1 MSYFDE
7 KPSPYFFTKMTFS
20 DFELDYINFC
30 DFLEKSLRCLD
41 LDVENDYCPPKV
53 LRGPEGTSCIP
64 PQNLTNAT
72 CPDTIPVNTTKPPN
86 YYHFVDHLNIQR
98 DFDSDDKLLQ
108 DFTKNMIDF
117 KVQKIV
123 FPLVCI
129 MFSAPAVYLL
139 KRYFKQTQRVIVLM
153 NLLLSSV
160 LYCIS
165 FLVMEPIYDK
175 INNLVDPDLIYR
187 KDTESL
193 FIIELS
199 VLPKI
204 SL

>member
-1 MSYFDE
+1 MA
-7 KPSPYFFTKMTFS
+7 FS

-41 LDVENDYCPPKV
+41 LDAENDDYCPSKV
-53 LRGPEGTSCIP
+53 LRGPNGTSCIP
-64 PQNLTNAT
+64 PQNQTDAG
-72 CPDTIPVNTTKPPN
+72 CPDTIPVNTKRPRN
-86 YYHFVDHLNIQR
+86 YYYFVDHSNLEH
-98 DFDSDDKLLQ
+98 DFDSDQKLLQ

-175 INNLVDPDLIYR
+175 INNLVDLDLIYR
-187 KDTESL
+187 NDL
-193 FIIELS
+193 
-199 VLPKI
+199 VY
-204 SL
+204 